1 MTRRSR
7 KTEGNSYQQQA
18 LQGVSRTFALTI
30 PLLPTDLQNAVG
42 NAYLLCRIADT
53 IEDDRAMSAHH
64 KKLYSDDLIR
74 LVSGDEG
81 GSDYASRLSQSLAR
95 DTPAAEADLVAH
107 MPTVLDTNRALK
119 SSQQEAIKTC
129 VSKMATGMPEF
140 QQLASRD
147 GLADLATLN
156 SYCYY
161 VAGVVGELLTSLF
174 CDYSDKI
181 ARHRPN
187 LAKLSYSFGQALQLT
202 NILKDIWV
210 DHERGVSWLPKDMFN
225 IGDSTEGPS
234 SVLLNP
240 SFRQGMNQL
249 IGITGNHLKRALDY
263 ILIIPSQEKE
273 IRQFLALP
281 MVLALLTLRKLSRL
295 ENSPGENSIK
305 ISRRSVLIAALVVRF
320 GAHHD
325 RLLKQLFK
333 TLSRGL
339 PTAAYNPLNPA
350 ASHSG

>member
-1 MTRRSR
+1 M
-7 KTEGNSYQQQA
+7 
-18 LQGVSRTFALTI
+18 
-30 PLLPTDLQNAVG
+30 
-42 NAYLLCRIADT
+42 
-53 IEDDRAMSAHH
+53 
-64 KKLYSDDLIR
+64 
-74 LVSGDEG
+74 
-81 GSDYASRLSQSLAR
+81 
-95 DTPAAEADLVAH
+95 
-107 MPTVLDTNRALK
+107 
-119 SSQQEAIKTC
+119 
-129 VSKMATGMPEF
+129 
-140 QQLASRD
+140 
-147 GLADLATLN
+147 
-156 SYCYY
+156 
-161 VAGVVGELLTSLF
+161 
-174 CDYSDKI
+174 
-181 ARHRPN
+181 
-187 LAKLSYSFGQALQLT
+187 T

-339 PTAAYNPLNPA
+339 PTAAFNPLSPA